1 MAHFFASR
9 VAKLEARKVKPSTRA
24 SVIELNAVTGAPMG
38 RIPPAR
44 RVMVATNFGTD
55 AQWQIA
61 LLKQQTKLTA
71 RPYKEPPK

>member
-1 MAHFFASR
+1 MAFLSAR
-9 VAKLEARKVKPSTRA
+9 LKKVEAQRSKSGVRSNVVEIDPTTGKP
-24 SVIELNAVTGAPMG
+24 IG

-61 LLKQQTKLTA
+61 LA
-71 RPYKEPPK
+71 RNQAQLMQRP